1 MAQSENVVH
10 APMFH
15 ITWENVSLVFCFVKS
30 KGDQTG
36 RNRNQAQHV
45 YANPNNPAI
54 CPVQAMGCYI
64 FANPGISG
72 VDYSNNLADFDRAN
86 HHNGGLFPDSFNM
99 NGS

>member
-45 YANPNNPAI
+45 YANPNNPAV
-54 CPVQAMGCYI
+54 CPVQAWVVTYLQIQVYLESIIATTWQILTELIITM
-64 FANPGISG
+64 AA
-72 VDYSNNLADFDRAN
+72 YSLT
-86 HHNGGLFPDSFNM
+86 HSI
-99 NGS
+99 